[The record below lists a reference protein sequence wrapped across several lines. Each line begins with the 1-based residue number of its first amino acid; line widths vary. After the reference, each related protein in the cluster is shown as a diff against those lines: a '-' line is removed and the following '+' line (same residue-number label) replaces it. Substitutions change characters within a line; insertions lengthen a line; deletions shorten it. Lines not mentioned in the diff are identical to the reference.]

1 MGLTAGKFNLNP
13 GQFLGGGTS
22 STDPTERAAP
32 LSRYG
37 THHPVDKALWKVD
50 RAKEIGAK
58 LKGDK
63 PKAGPHAVLA
73 GVSAAQG
80 RGGK

>member
-22 STDPTERAAP
+22 STDPTERTAP

-37 THHPVDKALWKVD
+37 THHPIDKALWKVD
-50 RAKEIGAK
+50 RGKEIVGK
-58 LKGDK
+58 IKGTK
-63 PKAGPHAVLA
+63 KAPGEVLA
-73 GVSAAQG
+73 SVSAAQG